1 MTVNKPRRA
10 SRLLWLC
17 LVSLAAAAVLA
28 RAGSRDVAF
37 VCDGGATT
45 LSPALVNDDFC
56 DCADGSDETTTAACG
71 HTSAKVRGLACG
83 VHAAA
88 HGHRDI

>member
-1 MTVNKPRRA
+1 M
-10 SRLLWLC
+10 
-17 LVSLAAAAVLA
+17 A